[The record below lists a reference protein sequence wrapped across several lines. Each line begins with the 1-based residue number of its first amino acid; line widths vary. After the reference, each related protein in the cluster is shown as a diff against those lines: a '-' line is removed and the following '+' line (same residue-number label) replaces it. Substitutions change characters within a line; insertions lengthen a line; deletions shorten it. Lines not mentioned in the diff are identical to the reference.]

1 MEHPDSSIRNIKV
14 AENAEEQRKTLKQFL
29 IVIFVLV
36 VLVGFGGISLKQ
48 KNNEID
54 LWKKSFEVCDEALDA
69 IEALQKRLKDIERT
83 LKIAYNL
90 NEFEARYYSL
100 IFDDLSRRH
109 DIPWELIAAVI
120 WIESKYNASAVSLMN
135 CMGLMQLKGTTA
147 EEMCDSVKI
156 DYYHDIVWNDIL
168 NLVLGTEYLA
178 CDYHKKGLQYVL
190 KKYVGGPKK
199 KQPGKSRRYENW
211 YKGRVSI
218 EFYKLQYVFKGVCAD
233 TLKEVEE

>member
-1 MEHPDSSIRNIKV
+1 LDNIK
-14 AENAEEQRKTLKQFL
+14 A
-29 IVIFVLV
+29 I
-36 VLVGFGGISLKQ
+36 Q
-48 KNNEID
+48 KHG
-54 LWKKSFEVCDEALDA
+54 
-69 IEALQKRLKDIERT
+69 RDIERT

-100 IFDDLSRRH
+100 IFADLAWRH
-109 DIPWELIAAVI
+109 DIPWELIASVI
-120 WIESKYNASAVSLMN
+120 WIESKYNTSAVSLMN
-135 CMGLMQLKGTTA
+135 CMGLMQLKSTTA

-233 TLKEVEE
+233 TLKEVKNEGVED